1 MNQQTPAALAEATGH
16 CPLSSVHRHAQ
27 PSAAH
32 PRLSRPRARQLT
44 LAAVAAS
51 ALFASA
57 PSQALNFGPFTL
69 SGFAKAEVGS
79 VSSKCPPEDCQVE
92 KFASRHFIWSDEM
105 VQGKTYGSGPTD
117 LTLFQPYL
125 SAKFDLPRGF
135 KASGLVSQRW
145 RDGKVDFPGFL
156 YDASLGLEHEDY
168 GSLRVGA
175 MTTRAWSMADFPFGT
190 NIGVGDPWASSGAG
204 YGLLGSAIRY
214 TSRIY
219 DVMEGNLVVEGTY
232 DFGKPN
238 WKKNKPQFLE
248 VWVHYDKGDLSMDFM
263 FQTSRNGGPVAFGH
277 APFAALFRDRSFDK
291 DLGSSG
297 QSIAMLMLT
306 YQVDSK
312 LAVFGGIRGNRWSGA
327 YAKFLQSRADNPAGF
342 DVWNEPFNVDWS
354 KDLGGGVYRGYPA
367 TSVDMVAGLRYK
379 LTDKWAVSTG
389 MVYLGPAATANPSE
403 RGQSNSAAI
412 NNVSISYDY
421 GGGLQFY
428 GGASMVN
435 YARKGLAPLTMPSH
449 SAFSG
454 IDSRLETRGN
464 WLTVGAVYTF

>member
-1 MNQQTPAALAEATGH
+1 MNQQPPAAPAEASGQ
-16 CPLSSVHRHAQ
+16 CP
-27 PSAAH
+27 P
-32 PRLSRPRARQLT
+32 T
-44 LAAVAAS
+44 LAARACKAGAKRSLTRVALAAS
-51 ALFASA
+51 ALVACG

-69 SGFAKAEVGS
+69 SGFAKAEVGR
-79 VSSKCPPEDCQVE
+79 VSSYCPPADCQVE
-92 KFASRHFIWSDEM
+92 KFASRHFIWSDEL
-105 VQGKTYGSGPTD
+105 VQGRAYGAGTTD

-135 KASGLVSQRW
+135 KASGLLSQRW

-168 GSLRVGA
+168 GSLRIGT

-190 NIGVGDPWASSGAG
+190 NIGVGDAWASSGAG
-204 YGLLGSAIRY
+204 YGLLANAIRY
-214 TSRIY
+214 TSRII

-232 DFGKPN
+232 DPGKLN

-263 FQTSRNGGPVAFGH
+263 FQTTRNGPPVAFGH
-277 APFAALFRDRSFDK
+277 APFSALFRDRSFDE
-291 DLGSSG
+291 DLGGSG
-297 QSIAMLMLT
+297 QSIVMLMAA
-306 YQVDSK
+306 YQIDSK
-312 LAVFGGIRGNRWSGA
+312 LSVNAGIRGNRWSGA
-327 YAKFLQSRADNPAGF
+327 YAKFLQSRGDNPEGF

-354 KDLGGGVYRGYPA
+354 RDLGGGVYRGYPA
-367 TSVDMVAGLRYK
+367 TSVDMVVGARYK
-379 LTDKWAVSTG
+379 INQKWTASTG
-389 MVYLGPAATANPSE
+389 MVYLGPAATANPSD

-412 NNVSISYDY
+412 NSIGLSYDY
-421 GGGLQFY
+421 RRGLQIY
-428 GGASMVN
+428 GSASMVN

-464 WLTVGAVYTF
+464 WFTVGAVYTF